1 MKTNQK
7 IKVEKVWNSFLG
19 RYFYPNS
26 LGSCVDF
33 SVTQADGDLLVC
45 IDSDKLMNVVYQ
57 LPDVPQDTEIS
68 GSDVEATPNK
78 VYESPYD
85 DILKIINH
93 DDVWKKYPPVDD
105 PGTLDDEEKV
115 HD

>member
-7 IKVEKVWNSFLG
+7 IKVEKVWDSFLG

-26 LGSCVDF
+26 LGS
-33 SVTQADGDLLVC
+33 C

-68 GSDVEATPNK
+68 DSDVGATPNK

-85 DILKIINH
+85 DR
-93 DDVWKKYPPVDD
+93 DVKD
-105 PGTLDDEEKV
+105 
-115 HD
+115 

>member
-7 IKVEKVWNSFLG
+7 IKVEKVWDSFLG

-26 LGSCVDF
+26 LGSCLNN
-33 SVTQADGDLLVC
+33 SV
-45 IDSDKLMNVVYQ
+45 SDVS
-57 LPDVPQDTEIS
+57 QDTEIS

-85 DILKIINH
+85 DR
-93 DDVWKKYPPVDD
+93 DVKD
-105 PGTLDDEEKV
+105 
-115 HD
+115 